1 MPRFPWYRILM
12 TALVLLL
19 LTVPSVRALEP
30 GSHRTVEATG
40 FSVFDL
46 FGRAWEGLV
55 GLWMENGCIADP
67 SGGCATDQ
75 AEAPR
80 TDNGCG
86 LDPDGRCATG
96 SAEAPGTDN
105 GCGLDPSGGCAA
117 GLAPQAENG
126 CIMDPDGRCRSGS

>member
-30 GSHRTVEATG
+30 GSRRTAETAG

-46 FGRAWEGLV
+46 FGHAWNGLV
-55 GLWMENGCIADP
+55 SLWMENGCIIDP
-67 SGGCATDQ
+67 SGGCATGQADTPRTDNGCGIDPSGGCATGQ

-86 LDPDGRCATG
+86 IDPDGRCATG
-96 SAEAPGTDN
+96 SAPQTD
-105 GCGLDPSGGCAA
+105 
-117 GLAPQAENG
+117 NG